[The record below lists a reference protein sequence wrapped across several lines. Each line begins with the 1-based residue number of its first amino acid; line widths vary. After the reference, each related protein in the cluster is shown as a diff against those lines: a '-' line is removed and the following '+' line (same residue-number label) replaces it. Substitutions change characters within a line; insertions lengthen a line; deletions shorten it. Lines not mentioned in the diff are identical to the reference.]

1 MRIVAILLTLVV
13 SSAGAAQINKCLD
26 KSGKVVGYA
35 NECPAGTRSEGVDV
49 KASPAPAPA
58 PAMTP
63 AGAAPPQPKSLAER
77 DADFRKRQIEKQ
89 EAEAKADKKSAEAE
103 QRKRACEQSQGYLKA
118 LEARERITSVDPKTG
133 ERKFLSEAEYP
144 KEVAEAKRSITA
156 NCK

>member
-1 MRIVAILLTLVV
+1 MRIIAVLLTLIV
-13 SSAGAAQINKCLD
+13 SSAGAAQINKCMD

-58 PAMTP
+58 PAVTP
-63 AGAAPPQPKSLAER
+63 AGATPPQPKSLAER
-77 DADFRKRQIEKQ
+77 DADFRKRQTEKQ
-89 EAEAKADKKSAEAE
+89 EADAKAEKKSAEAE

-118 LEARERITSVDPKTG
+118 LQEGQRITSVDPKTG
-133 ERKFLSEAEYP
+133 ERKFLSEADYP
-144 KEVAEAKRSITA
+144 KEIAEAQRSVAA

>member
-1 MRIVAILLTLVV
+1 MRIIAVLLTLIV
-13 SSAGAAQINKCLD
+13 SNAGAAQINKCLD

-58 PAMTP
+58 VTP
-63 AGAAPPQPKSLAER
+63 AGATPPPPKSLAER
-77 DADFRKRQIEKQ
+77 DADFRKRQTEKQ
-89 EAEAKADKKSAEAE
+89 EAEAKAEKKSAEAE

-118 LEARERITSVDPKTG
+118 LETGQRITSVDPKTG

-144 KEVAEAKRSITA
+144 KEVAEAKRSVAA

>member
-1 MRIVAILLTLVV
+1 MRIIALLLTLIV

-35 NECPAGTRSEGVDV
+35 SDCPAGTRSEAIDV
-49 KASPAPAPA
+49 KVSPAPAPA
-58 PAMTP
+58 VTP
-63 AGAAPPQPKSLAER
+63 AGAAPPQPKSIAER

-89 EAEAKADKKSAEAE
+89 EAEAKAEKKSAEAE

-118 LEARERITSVDPKTG
+118 LQEGQRITSVDPKTG
-133 ERKFLSEAEYP
+133 ERKVLSEADYP
-144 KEVAEAKRSITA
+144 KELAEAQRSVAA

>member
-1 MRIVAILLTLVV
+1 MRIIAVLLTLIV
-13 SSAGAAQINKCLD
+13 SSAGAAQINKCMD

-35 NECPAGTRSEGVDV
+35 NECPAGTRSEAADI
-49 KASPAPAPA
+49 KAPPAPAPA
-58 PAMTP
+58 VTP
-63 AGAAPPQPKSLAER
+63 AGAAPPPPKSLAER

-118 LEARERITSVDPKTG
+118 LQAGQRITSVDPKTG
-133 ERKFLSEAEYP
+133 ERKFLSEADYP
-144 KEVAEAKRSITA
+144 KELAEAQRSVAA

>member
-1 MRIVAILLTLVV
+1 MRIIAVLLTLIV

-58 PAMTP
+58 PAVTP

-118 LEARERITSVDPKTG
+118 LETGQRITSVDPKTG

-144 KEVAEAKRSITA
+144 KEVAEAKRSIAA